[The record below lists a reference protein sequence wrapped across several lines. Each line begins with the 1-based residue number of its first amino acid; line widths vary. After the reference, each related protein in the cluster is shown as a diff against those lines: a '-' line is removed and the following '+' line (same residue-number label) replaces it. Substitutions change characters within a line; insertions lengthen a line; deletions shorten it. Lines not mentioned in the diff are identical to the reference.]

1 MKYVARATGEIDK
14 EKTGGGMKSLQI
26 GLWVLLFSGSAL
38 AVMQQEEISYKD
50 GDVELKGYLFWDDAF
65 SGNRPGILVAH
76 EWWGLNDYARLRAE
90 MLAEMGYVAFAA
102 DMYGEGRKTRHAD
115 EAKGWMQQITSNI
128 ETWQRRANLA
138 LEQLKS
144 HPNVEPTKLAAIG
157 YCFGGATVMQ
167 LAYLGADLDGVVS
180 FHGSLPPATPE
191 QASKIKARVLVAHGD
206 EDSFVPPERI
216 EAFKKALSEA
226 GVDWE
231 MDIYAGARHSFTN
244 PYSGGYGMEGLAYQ
258 EQADRRSWLR
268 MLAFLEELFE
278 EPL

>member
-1 MKYVARATGEIDK
+1 MQAWR
-14 EKTGGGMKSLQI
+14 I
-26 GLWVLLFSGSAL
+26 GLLIFLFSGSAL
-38 AVMQQEEISYKD
+38 AVMQQEELSYKD
-50 GDVELKGYLFWDDAF
+50 GDVTLKGYLFWDDAF
-65 SGNRPGILVAH
+65 SGKRPGILVAH
-76 EWWGLNDYARLRAE
+76 EWWGLNDYAKLRAE

-115 EAKGWMQQITSNI
+115 EAKGWMQQITANV
-128 ETWQRRANLA
+128 ETWRRRANLA

-144 HPNVEPTKLAAIG
+144 HPNVESTKLAAIG

-180 FHGSLPPATPE
+180 FHGSMPPATSE
-191 QASKIKARVLVAHGD
+191 QASKVKARVLIAHGD
-206 EDSFVPPERI
+206 DDSFVPPERI

-244 PYSGGYGMEGLAYQ
+244 PYSGGYGMDGLAYQ

-268 MLAFLEELFE
+268 MLAFFEELFE
-278 EPL
+278 EEPL